1 MYSYLKGIVT
11 EKYEDFVV
19 LENNGIGYEIAV
31 SQNSLFEIEINK
43 KLILYTRLI
52 VKEDELSLCGF
63 TSREERA
70 LFDNLITVSGFGKK
84 SALSAISNAGV
95 DSIIKWII
103 TEDYKSLVK
112 LNGVGKKTAERLVVE
127 LRDKFKKLYQN
138 LSFDGEETESVTSQ
152 ELEDDVLLA
161 LSGLGFS
168 SAEIKKMCVGIPQNL
183 SVEEA
188 IKYALK
194 KRNDR

>member
-11 EKYEDFVV
+11 EKFDDFVV
-19 LENNGIGYEIAV
+19 LENNGIGYEIAM
-31 SQNSLFEIEINK
+31 SQNSLFEVELNK
-43 KLILYTRLI
+43 DIILYTRLI

-63 TSREERA
+63 TSKEERA
-70 LFDNLITVSGFGKK
+70 LFDNLLTVSGVGKK

-95 DSIIKWII
+95 DQIIKWII

-138 LSFDGEETESVTSQ
+138 LQFDGENSAEAVQ
-152 ELEDDVLLA
+152 NNDFEDDIVLA

-168 SAEIKKMCVGIPQNL
+168 TNEIKKMCIGMPAGLN
-183 SVEEA
+183 VEGA

-194 KRNDR
+194 KRNE

>member
-11 EKYEDFVV
+11 EKFEDFVV
-19 LENNGIGYEIAV
+19 LENNGIGYEIAM
-31 SQNSLFEIEINK
+31 SQNSLFEVELNK
-43 KLILYTRLI
+43 ELILYTRLI

-63 TSREERA
+63 TSKEERA
-70 LFDNLITVSGFGKK
+70 LFDNLLTVSGVGKK
-84 SALSAISNAGV
+84 SALAAISNAGV
-95 DSIIKWII
+95 DQIIKWII

-138 LSFDGEETESVTSQ
+138 MQFTGDEVAEPMQ
-152 ELEDDVLLA
+152 NNELEDDIVLA
-161 LSGLGFS
+161 LSGLGFNTN
-168 SAEIKKMCVGIPQNL
+168 EIKKMCLGMPAGLN
-183 SVEEA
+183 VEGA

-194 KRNDR
+194 KRNE